1 MRVMRHGVRVQWNAG
16 NLALTPVQVS
26 NKWDFNPGKRQQN
39 IYFVAF
45 ERWNMQDG
53 DDRLAWAIR
62 GAGAR
67 AWACAGQF
75 GCAPGCCRE
84 ARAGHRSALR

>member
-1 MRVMRHGVRVQWNAG
+1 MRVMRHGVRVPWNAG
-16 NLALTPVQVS
+16 NPAPDRAYVS
-26 NKWDFNPGKRQQN
+26 NKWDFRPDQRQQN

-45 ERWNMQDG
+45 ERRNMQDG

-67 AWACAGQF
+67 A
-75 GCAPGCCRE
+75 
-84 ARAGHRSALR
+84 